1 MLCEPKD
8 DEDSDNVVERPQLTA
23 ATLKKGLQMVD
34 DLVDNFFEVN
44 LFMDMCLKFK
54 HNVESVVTPYKE
66 VYNYM
71 QKKAEQVM
79 FISLSSL
86 LSPLLPCTV
95 CFTIT
100 LTVLARSNTNIIAMN
115 ANKNVFIFVL
125 CVPTKCTYNYMTL

>member
-1 MLCEPKD
+1 VFFELKD

-23 ATLKKGLQMVD
+23 STQKKGLQVVD

-44 LFMDMCLKFK
+44 LFMDMSLKFK
-54 HNVESVVTPYKE
+54 HSMESVMTPYKE
-66 VYNYM
+66 VCNYM

-86 LSPLLPCTV
+86 LSPLLPCTTYI
-95 CFTIT
+95 TIT

-115 ANKNVFIFVL
+115 TN
-125 CVPTKCTYNYMTL
+125 